1 MNLHKHKRQSLAQK
15 VKLLLPRRLVC
26 APHRAFAGK
35 YNINNKPGGPRGAVF
50 NDNRLRKVEPVLGL
64 MKEIGAGH
72 EGKSPAQVAIN
83 WVICKGALPIPGGYI
98 NNIFKRCIHLIYDM
112 K

>member
-1 MNLHKHKRQSLAQK
+1 MYCSHIAAIFEWY
-15 VKLLLPRRLVC
+15 LV
-26 APHRAFAGK
+26 AFSGK

-83 WVICKGALPIPGGYI
+83 WVICKGALPIPGAYI
-98 NNIFKRCIHLIYDM
+98 YITFITM
-112 K
+112 